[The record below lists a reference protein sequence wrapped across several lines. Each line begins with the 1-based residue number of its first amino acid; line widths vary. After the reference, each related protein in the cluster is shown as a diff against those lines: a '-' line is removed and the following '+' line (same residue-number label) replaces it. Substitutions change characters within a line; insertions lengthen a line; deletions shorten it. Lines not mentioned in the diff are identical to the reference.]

1 MPTGNAQLATCSIG
15 APAGPRG
22 RGAAGEQQRPFVSMI
37 FASWLDSRGGWA
49 ARAGGPVWPGRRDG
63 PTGTTQAARLARR
76 PDVPASL
83 STNLGGTS

>member
-22 RGAAGEQQRPFVSMI
+22 RGAAGEHQRLFVSI
-37 FASWLDSRGGWA
+37 IVASLSLIRGE
-49 ARAGGPVWPGRRDG
+49 AGPAWPGWRDG

-76 PDVPASL
+76 PDVPASRAL
-83 STNLGGTS
+83 EPTWGGTS